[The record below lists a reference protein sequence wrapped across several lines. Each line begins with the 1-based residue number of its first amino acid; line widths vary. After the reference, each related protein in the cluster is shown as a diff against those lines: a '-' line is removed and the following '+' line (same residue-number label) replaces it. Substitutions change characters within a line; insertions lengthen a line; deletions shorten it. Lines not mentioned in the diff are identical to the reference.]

1 MFCKFGVKRRLV
13 IPVILVPTPPKYF
26 ALPRVSTWLPTDADL
41 PQTSQALD
49 MFHLKFNEI
58 NGQVRTEDSKALS
71 AEGSVHPQ
79 GKGSISATWQV
90 AMSNLE
96 VVDPI
101 DEKTLG
107 NYTEGV
113 FKMGRSER
121 SSDNF
126 YSFCAPGLA

>member
-71 AEGSVHPQ
+71 AKGSVHPQ

-113 FKMGRSER
+113 FKMGRPER